1 MKRRG
6 DEGDQE
12 GVEGT
17 ERLPKNAAALLQLE
31 ILVFSCQKK
40 GRAGEFF
47 VYSLLFYLLLIIQGC
62 FFF

>member
-40 GRAGEFF
+40 GRAAYYFT
-47 VYSLLFYLLLIIQGC
+47 YYLLYKVV
-62 FFF
+62 FFFD